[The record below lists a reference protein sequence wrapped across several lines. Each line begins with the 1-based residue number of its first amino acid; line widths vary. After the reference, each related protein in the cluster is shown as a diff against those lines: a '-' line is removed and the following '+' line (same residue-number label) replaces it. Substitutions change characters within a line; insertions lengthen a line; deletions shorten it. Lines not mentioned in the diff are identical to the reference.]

1 MATRRTTKVRA
12 TRWLTAEEEAAW
24 RDVASVLVRLPWAL
38 ECQLQRDSQ
47 LSFIEYHALAMLS
60 EQPDHTLRMSEL
72 AVLTNA
78 SLSRLSHLIKR
89 LEARGLVRREP
100 DPADGRYTNAIL
112 TKSGYAQLVDAA
124 PEHVETVRRLVIDAI
139 DEGDLQRVHKAAKHI
154 LSRLS
159 DGE

>member
-1 MATRRTTKVRA
+1 
-12 TRWLTAEEEAAW
+12 
-24 RDVASVLVRLPWAL
+24 
-38 ECQLQRDSQ
+38 
-47 LSFIEYHALAMLS
+47 
-60 EQPDHTLRMSEL
+60 
-72 AVLTNA
+72 
-78 SLSRLSHLIKR
+78 
-89 LEARGLVRREP
+89 VRREP

-139 DEGDLQRVHKAAKHI
+139 DEGDLQRMHKAAKHI